1 MEGIMTNKSQSINI
15 NMLQGDPDG
24 VLKCTEYNW
33 SGIVYKA
40 KDGFIKIISD
50 EVNFSKRALFILFF
64 SDKKSGEK
72 YFYIGHARYYED
84 KDSLSIYSGGT
95 LDRNDILIESAVLIQ
110 KLNDSIPE
118 SDFNFIKKQLDEIIS
133 SSKEYKNFAQSK
145 GFSDSLKKSQKTD
158 LNKFI
163 NNSIKIMKCLGYNIF
178 EQKFPTV
185 YDEDIYFLSTRNNK
199 QGTLIEACAKVVD
212 GKFRVL
218 AGSMTAQ
225 RTYKSISSQAVKER
239 SKRHIEKKSEQRKF
253 VDDYDYDSINIATQ
267 VILGRTSYWRDDWK
281 DVNGNKIGEIYPHDL
296 NSNKTADNTSK
307 NKKTIV
313 KEHKEK
319 IDKNNIQ
326 PKNEEKNK
334 KEKGYSICDSVDLA
348 YTKPRKLVVDNIEY
362 DVKNWNELL
371 GKAVRVLYE
380 ITKEEFRK
388 LTFMEKFESKFS
400 TNKNN
405 LRRPIFVGSNI
416 YLESNLSANDIKKL
430 VMEMYEA
437 FELEEYVYFYL

>member
-1 MEGIMTNKSQSINI
+1 
-15 NMLQGDPDG
+15 
-24 VLKCTEYNW
+24 
-33 SGIVYKA
+33 
-40 KDGFIKIISD
+40 
-50 EVNFSKRALFILFF
+50 
-64 SDKKSGEK
+64 
-72 YFYIGHARYYED
+72 
-84 KDSLSIYSGGT
+84 
-95 LDRNDILIESAVLIQ
+95 
-110 KLNDSIPE
+110 
-118 SDFNFIKKQLDEIIS
+118 
-133 SSKEYKNFAQSK
+133 
-145 GFSDSLKKSQKTD
+145 
-158 LNKFI
+158 
-163 NNSIKIMKCLGYNIF
+163 MKCLGYNIF